1 MLYKWWRNWTLGN
14 LARDQHNQTL
24 KGEWP
29 THPPTNTV
37 WGRPP
42 SRPFLCLW
50 DRCLLMSTS
59 QLDGYLHLSF
69 PHSPDEYCPQQ
80 PDSHCTSGSVY
91 MVKKSH
97 PVSTP
102 TSWSVNYGWDRYGNR
117 RNCFINHLLYTLYTL
132 HTLYTLYIIQGLH
145 RWHWESSQI
154 FSGLTGPTR
163 FPGWGGFTE

>member
-1 MLYKWWRNWTLGN
+1 MGTPIDPPLRGPVLKATELTQKAPECFTNDGGTEPLGN

-50 DRCLLMSTS
+50 DRCLLVSTS

-69 PHSPDEYCPQQ
+69 PHSPDEYCP
-80 PDSHCTSGSVY
+80 
-91 MVKKSH
+91 
-97 PVSTP
+97 
-102 TSWSVNYGWDRYGNR
+102 
-117 RNCFINHLLYTLYTL
+117 
-132 HTLYTLYIIQGLH
+132 
-145 RWHWESSQI
+145 
-154 FSGLTGPTR
+154 
-163 FPGWGGFTE
+163 